1 MATVSV
7 NGLDFN
13 VLASVDDALI
23 YITGSTSESA
33 TTWLASDEDFQGRT
47 LVSANRIMNRLRW
60 IGEVAVPNQ
69 PNAWPRIGEGI
80 TPTPPLD
87 SPIAIYNGFY
97 ELALLLVENPEL
109 ANSPSSGSNVQR
121 AKGGDAEVWFFR
133 STLDGA
139 PPLPTAAY
147 AWFKPYLLSGVGIL
161 SQDSGTFQG
170 EFTSVFDNDP
180 EGEVY

>member
-1 MATVSV
+1 MATVTI
-7 NGLDFN
+7 NGIDFD
-13 VLASVDDALI
+13 VLANVADALV
-23 YITGSTSESA
+23 YITGSTSEFAS
-33 TTWLASDEDFQGRT
+33 TWLASDEDFQGRT

-60 IGEVAVPNQ
+60 IGQVEVDGQ
-69 PNAWPRIGEGI
+69 PNAWPRIGDGI
-80 TPTPPLD
+80 VPTPPLD

-109 ANSPSSGSNVQR
+109 ANTSSSGSNVQR
-121 AKGGDAEVWFFR
+121 AKGGEAEVWFFR

-147 AWFKPYLLSGVGIL
+147 AWFKPYLVNGVGIL
-161 SQDSGTFQG
+161 SYDSGTFAG

-180 EGEVY
+180 EGQVS